1 MKWCLK
7 MALRIH
13 ESLFLIWIMPKTS
26 ILLTGHVIYNSLY
39 NILTNESKLGM
50 EKPFSTSLLAFAPFH
65 FAPGLLSVLYL
76 DWVLDNW
83 IWLPSQSSFSKS
95 SLKLYIPNTLNTDIH
110 NGLWLQILNKGLN
123 YRLFHS
129 VFKFFWYITIILSW
143 IEN

>member
-1 MKWCLK
+1 MVFKDGSTYPWNF
-7 MALRIH
+7 
-13 ESLFLIWIMPKTS
+13 FLSFNYPQNVY
-26 ILLTGHVIYNSLY
+26 LLTGHVNQNSLY
-39 NILTNESKLGM
+39 NILINESSLWLGM

-110 NGLWLQILNKGLN
+110 NGLWLQILNQGLN
-123 YRLFHS
+123 YCLFDS
-129 VFKFFWYITIILSW
+129 VFKLFLV
-143 IEN
+143 